1 MPRRNY
7 SGGRERLKHDETYV
21 VYLKRRLSQER
32 QQRWNDPTTTTP
44 KPRNV
49 PRRS

>member
-21 VYLKRRLSQER
+21 VFLKRKISDER
-32 QQRWNDPTTTTP
+32 RKTWNDPTTTTP
-44 KPRNV
+44 TSRNDQ
-49 PRRS
+49 RRS

>member
-21 VYLKRRLSQER
+21 TYLKRRISQER
-32 QQRWNDPTTTTP
+32 QQTWNNPSTTTP
-44 KPRNV
+44 QQRPNPPRN
-49 PRRS
+49 